1 MIARVYKS
9 QEKTVLQKVKKTIQK
24 EKLVKKKVE
33 SWEEK
38 MVDQEPQTGYC
49 GRCGRSYKYGD
60 NKKDPSK
67 CPYCICV
74 NCGDSIM
81 DRKKYASHGEKITRC
96 YSDWYYH
103 RYHRVYYGPRRGWEI
118 DYSHKIPKKLPPIIK
133 KVPIEKEI
141 EVKET
146 YNEEIEVEEPVQ
158 VIEDKLVDV
167 ENIKYELRNK
177 VITNEFPSYKKFI
190 SDYLN
195 IQKYFNEIDLS
206 KHEKWYGSK
215 SHNHVLELLKLG
227 YQKEKVSITS
237 LAALE
242 YNQLI
247 VGEKQ
252 LLEEFPSVVG
262 FYPNVPAYIQG
273 HPLNMYNNK
282 RVNKLDIEKSIN
294 IYFNA
299 TMDSK
304 NFDSQYRNRG
314 IICYSLID
322 YLMHE
327 EGVKVNLKL
336 LDISFV
342 KGETCIQTIDF
353 DYETIKNDLETV
365 YNFLTVSA
373 VLRVM
378 MLEYKASLVK
388 NQKLNEIW
396 LDGFGYFV
404 EEKITRQLLS
414 LNDNDILFGTPDELK
429 ISGFDIEDDFI
440 NCMDSLGLSNSYYV
454 ESEMNYQFRS
464 KEDSKIDIQKTIQN
478 LGITKLIHF
487 TSEDNIK
494 SIEEHGILPRKSLI
508 DSKIDFDY
516 NDEQRLDNNLD
527 AICLSVQIPNQHLLD
542 EFVKRYPDKK
552 YKILEINPSILY
564 DVKKDNQFVKRIF
577 CDYNAASRYAQK
589 SDCDINIMFQDTIKK
604 RHIIHNRI
612 SKNENEPTSDQAEI
626 LFFGQIPTE
635 YIMNLENT
643 YSYSDLKTDESNNEE
658 IKYTINNSVHQI
670 ESAINEIHKVKMVR
684 KDNKVLEVNTYN
696 GNLLNEIKISNSEL
710 EQRILNK
717 EDIYV
722 EIGSG
727 YSYKELVGKHV
738 LLTRVGYT
746 MYNDIRL
753 YFNTDNEVG
762 IGMKNVKAY
771 FVLRKMNSN

>member
-1 MIARVYKS
+1 MIARVKNTI
-9 QEKTVLQKVKKTIQK
+9 KIKKTKIIK
-24 EKLVKKKVE
+24 EKRVRTVVKQRAVFREVKIPPKYYCVRCE
-33 SWEEK
+33 
-38 MVDQEPQTGYC
+38 QEYN
-49 GRCGRSYKYGD
+49 YGD
-60 NKKDPSK
+60 NPNQPDK
-67 CPYCICV
+67 CPRCVCV
-74 NCGDSIM
+74 NSRCNHDSIM
-81 DRKKYASHGEKITRC
+81 HRPLFINGTSVYRCLYCWFLEEKGRVVYGKGYNYQEHTPPVTAEKIEKRAFQENFETTEEYEEEVEVEYFELVDKVINVDNIDYADNNKIVNNEFKNYREFIKKY
-96 YSDWYYH
+96 
-103 RYHRVYYGPRRGWEI
+103 
-118 DYSHKIPKKLPPIIK
+118 L
-133 KVPIEKEI
+133 
-141 EVKET
+141 
-146 YNEEIEVEEPVQ
+146 
-158 VIEDKLVDV
+158 
-167 ENIKYELRNK
+167 
-177 VITNEFPSYKKFI
+177 EF
-190 SDYLN
+190 D
-195 IQKYFNEIDLS
+195 KYFSESDLS
-206 KHEKWYGSK
+206 KYEKWYGSK

-227 YQKEKVSITS
+227 HQKEKVSITS

-322 YLMHE
+322 YLIHE

-670 ESAINEIHKVKMVR
+670 ESAINEIHKVKVVR
-684 KDNKVLEVNTYN
+684 KDNKVLVVNTYN

-746 MYNDIRL
+746 TNNDIRL
-753 YFNTDNEVG
+753 YFNTDNEVAIG
-762 IGMKNVKAY
+762 IKNVKAY